1 MVAFHEWA
9 VKDSNLRLLGLR
21 IPYGPS
27 PRAGWVG
34 ECKAALLGVDLGD
47 IVDADQQPRSPEQPG
62 ADFQCFGF
70 VCCFAVA
77 DA

>member
-1 MVAFHEWA
+1 
-9 VKDSNLRLLGLR
+9 
-21 IPYGPS
+21 
-27 PRAGWVG
+27 
-34 ECKAALLGVDLGD
+34 LLGVDLGD